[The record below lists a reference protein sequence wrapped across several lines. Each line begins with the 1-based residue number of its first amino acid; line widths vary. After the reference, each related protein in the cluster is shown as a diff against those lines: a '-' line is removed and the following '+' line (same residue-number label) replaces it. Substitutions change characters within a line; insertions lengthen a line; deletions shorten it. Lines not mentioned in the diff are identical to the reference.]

1 MTADDTR
8 AVSEELQFDRV
19 VSNATAEE
27 QSSQRPV
34 VTCAGCSTP
43 IQTEY
48 YHVNGH
54 TTCERCR
61 DAVAARVAVPRGW
74 KSFAL
79 AAVLGIGAA
88 IAGAI
93 VYYAVIAITDF
104 EIGIVAILIG
114 YMVGYAVRKGTGG
127 RGGRRFQILAAVLTY
142 WAVGLAYTPI
152 AFKGASDGDGEKPVA
167 VAADSA
173 SDSAS
178 ASVAAASITDS
189 ATAPNT
195 APAANPTTA
204 LTPAVTSASSGDSAA
219 SPAVGGEE
227 EKAGGG
233 SMLLGLG
240 ALFVFVFALP
250 VMIIAGSLPSG
261 LISAFIIFI
270 GIHQAWRMTAAP
282 PLKLS
287 GPYRVGAQTSAAA
300 G

>member
-1 MTADDTR
+1 MTPDNAQ
-8 AVSEELQFDRV
+8 AVNEELQFDRV
-19 VSNATAEE
+19 VSDAPPAD
-27 QSSQRPV
+27 QPSQRPIV
-34 VTCAGCSTP
+34 SCAGCSTP

-48 YHVNGH
+48 YHVNGR

-61 DAVAARVAVPRGW
+61 DAVAAQLTVPRGW
-74 KSFAL
+74 GPFTR
-79 AAVLGIGAA
+79 AAALGIGAA

-127 RGGRRFQILAAVLTY
+127 RGGRRFQVLAAVLTY

-152 AFKGASDGDGEKPVA
+152 AFKGASDGDAEKPAA

-173 SDSAS
+173 RDSAS
-178 ASVAAASITDS
+178 PSVAASITDS

-195 APAANPTTA
+195 APATNPTTA
-204 LTPAVTSASSGDSAA
+204 PAPAVTRASSGDSAA

-233 SMLLGLG
+233 PMLLGLG

-282 PLKLS
+282 PLKVS
-287 GPYRVGAQTSAAA
+287 GPYRVGAQPSVAA